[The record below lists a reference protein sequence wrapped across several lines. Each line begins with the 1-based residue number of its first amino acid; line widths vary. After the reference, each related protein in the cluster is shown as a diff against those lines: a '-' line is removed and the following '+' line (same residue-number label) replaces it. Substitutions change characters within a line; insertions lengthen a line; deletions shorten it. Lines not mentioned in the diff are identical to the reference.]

1 MASRQ
6 VNIVLV
12 EDDPDDVY
20 ITKQILN
27 NDIQR
32 QFKLSHVGSIN
43 ELITTEFAEI
53 DIILLDLGL
62 PDSDGLAS
70 VVQVVNHFREIPV
83 IVLTGL
89 NNEDVGE
96 AAIQL
101 GAEDYIPKD
110 ELSASLLSRSMRFSI
125 ERHGLLRKLRNM
137 AHVDS
142 LTLLSNR
149 ADFDERLA
157 HHLEYALRHD
167 TRVGLLMIDLDG
179 FKAINDNLGHGAGD
193 QVLAQFAARIKNRI
207 RKSDVAARLGGDE
220 FALLLH
226 PVESLAACESV
237 AQAKLNSINEPF
249 LIYVDGSVKEVSIG
263 MSVGIAIYPDHGET
277 GSALKS
283 NADKA
288 MYEVKKHGKNNY
300 HVYGDGS

>member
-1 MASRQ
+1 MPNRH
-6 VNIVLV
+6 VHIILV

-20 ITKQILN
+20 ITQQILN
-27 NDIQR
+27 SDVQR
-32 QFKLSHVGSIN
+32 HYQLSNVGSIQ
-43 ELITTEFAEI
+43 ELIDSDFQEVDA
-53 DIILLDLGL
+53 ILLDLGL

-83 IVLTGL
+83 IVLTGIS
-89 NNEDVGE
+89 NENIGE
-96 AAIQL
+96 SAIQL

-110 ELSASLLSRSMRFSI
+110 ELSASMLSRSLRFAI
-125 ERHGLLRKLRNM
+125 ERHGLIRKLRNM

-149 ADFDERLA
+149 ADFDVRLA
-157 HHLEYALRHD
+157 HQLEYAQRHNS
-167 TRVGLLMIDLDG
+167 RLGLLMIDLDG
-179 FKAINDNLGHGAGD
+179 FKEINDTLGHSAGD

-226 PVESLAACESV
+226 PIESQMACESV

-249 LIYVDGSVKEVSIG
+249 LIYVSGSVQEVSIG
-263 MSVGIAIYPDHGET
+263 MSVGIAIYPDHGLT
-277 GSALKS
+277 GSALKT

-288 MYEVKKHGKNNY
+288 MYEVKKRGKNNY
-300 HVYGDGS
+300 YVYDQQP